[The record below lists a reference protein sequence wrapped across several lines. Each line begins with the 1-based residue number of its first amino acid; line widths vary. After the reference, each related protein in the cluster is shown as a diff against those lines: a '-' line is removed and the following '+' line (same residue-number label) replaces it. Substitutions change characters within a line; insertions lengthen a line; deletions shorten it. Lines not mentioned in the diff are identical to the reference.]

1 MNPNLSKICVRP
13 DDSIKAVLDK
23 LVLHKPAQTKLPG
36 GIVLITEKDGKLVGI
51 ATDGDIRRG
60 LAGGAKMEDRIS
72 ALMNGKPFVVQ
83 GPTTSEAILSLASEK
98 IRKEGLHRD
107 RLSKI
112 IIVDKDKKVLDLVSF
127 YDLWRKSDVRFRQI
141 GVVGLGY
148 VGLTLGVTLAD
159 LGFKVIGFDIAPA
172 VRKSLQRGK
181 PHFYENGLERM
192 LKDNLSKNLRIASNF
207 KGANN
212 CDVYFVSVGTP
223 LDGNKKPNLKY
234 LRNASER
241 IGKVLKEGDCGIL
254 RSTVPVGATRNFVVP
269 ILEKLSGLKAG
280 DGFFVSFAP
289 ERTIEGKA
297 LEELRNLPQVVG
309 GINRVSADLT
319 ATLFAHM
326 THSTVL
332 GDSLE
337 EAETVKLI
345 NNTYRDVTFS
355 FANEL
360 SLICHR
366 LGIDTHRVIEAAN
379 RGYARSNVPLP
390 GPGVGG
396 ACLEKDPFIFIESA
410 KTKDYDPLLVRH
422 ARSVS
427 DLMLDF
433 ITREIKRFLAG
444 KPNLRNPKVFM
455 MGFAFK
461 GQPVTS
467 DIRGSYSVKLADQL
481 KKNIPNIHVYD
492 PAVRREDILNH
503 GLRYAGDLKTGFTG
517 ADVVVVMNNNPA
529 FGEIDIRSALQL
541 TNKPA
546 FLFDTWGIYNREDVA
561 KVKGVEY
568 KRL

>member
-141 GVVGLGY
+141 GV
-148 VGLTLGVTLAD
+148 
-159 LGFKVIGFDIAPA
+159 
-172 VRKSLQRGK
+172 
-181 PHFYENGLERM
+181 HFYENGLERM

-241 IGKVLKEGDCGIL
+241 IGKVLKEGDCVIL

-319 ATLFAHM
+319 ATLFGHM

-332 GDSLE
+332 VDSLE